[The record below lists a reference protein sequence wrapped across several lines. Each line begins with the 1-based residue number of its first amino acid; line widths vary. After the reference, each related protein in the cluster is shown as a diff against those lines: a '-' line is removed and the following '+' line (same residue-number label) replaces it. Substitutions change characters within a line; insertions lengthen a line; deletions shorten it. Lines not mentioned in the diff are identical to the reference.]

1 METSSKTTAVE
12 SRFLEA
18 LDENI
23 KPRNWMSDVITKE
36 EQALAPKNHSEIVG
50 STEKSIEKP
59 IQVSSDK
66 GVKHTITKGRHV
78 FEISLVIKHATIKHA
93 PTAQKY
99 LNFLIQFFATNLL
112 M

>member
-1 METSSKTTAVE
+1 METSNKTTAVE

-23 KPRNWMSDVITKE
+23 KPRNWMSDITTKE

-66 GVKHTITKGRHV
+66 GVKHTITKGRHL
-78 FEISLVIKHATIKHA
+78 FLKHR
-93 PTAQKY
+93 
-99 LNFLIQFFATNLL
+99 
-112 M
+112 